1 MIIYIYHNANY
12 NFAFWN
18 VRCEYYFFFAT
29 TDRRLTY
36 AAELSQKFFFPKSH
50 EFFLFHFTGLGT
62 IVNIWENIRT
72 NVL

>member
-1 MIIYIYHNANY
+1 MLITISPSEMYVASTT
-12 NFAFWN
+12 
-18 VRCEYYFFFAT
+18 FFFAT

-62 IVNIWENIRT
+62 IVNI
-72 NVL
+72 